1 MHNVVHNAVHNV
13 VHNAVKNVVHNPI
26 QCITLPPT
34 TTNGPCEQCR
44 QVQGTDCSVQSGKVL
59 QCSAYY
65 AGSCKAVQQCTVQ
78 SNLGKK
84 AESAL
89 LLMRPL
95 TRGEGVAPFRGL
107 IRKENHEDCDDD

>member
-1 MHNVVHNAVHNV
+1 M
-13 VHNAVKNVVHNPI
+13 
-26 QCITLPPT
+26 
-34 TTNGPCEQCR
+34 
-44 QVQGTDCSVQSGKVL
+44 
-59 QCSAYY
+59 
-65 AGSCKAVQQCTVQ
+65 

-107 IRKENHEDCDDD
+107 IRKENHEDCDDDQHKDNDHDDAFFLNKSLQKWLSQCYPG